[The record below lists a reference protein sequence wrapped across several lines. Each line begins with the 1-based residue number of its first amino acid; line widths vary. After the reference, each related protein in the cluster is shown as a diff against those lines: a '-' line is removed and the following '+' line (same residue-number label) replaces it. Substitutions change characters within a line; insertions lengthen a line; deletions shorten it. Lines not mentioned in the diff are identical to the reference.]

1 MSTSKLMLRGV
12 ADMARHPLPQLL
24 TLATVCMVALLAG
37 TGLLILH
44 NVQAEVL
51 KTQAQARF
59 QVYWS
64 ASSNMTDVEA
74 QWADLKQVTGVAE
87 VSTFTPRAAM
97 AELMRGLSAAVPAPP
112 VVTVDPALAEADN
125 ASANAT
131 NPASDASDAA
141 NPGKAAPAPSDAP
154 APAPAPMLDDFSWLE
169 GQDILPPTALV
180 SFNIPPGEAP
190 EPWMGR
196 MYARLRELPGVEKVT
211 YNATQLNLATGWIA
225 LIEHA
230 AWPALGF
237 FALVVGLVVG
247 NTLKLMMLARRDEVE
262 ILSLVGARPWF
273 IRAPLFANGVV
284 QGFVG
289 SVLSLVCLKLLQS
302 WLGSLLDVPPLF
314 LKVQFLPAWQ
324 CAALVLATTSV
335 AGLAAFIAARK

>member
-12 ADMARHPLPQLL
+12 ADMVRHPLPQLL
-24 TLATVCMVALLAG
+24 TLMTVCMVALLAG

-44 NVQAEVL
+44 NVQTEVL

-64 ASSNMTDVEA
+64 ASANMTDVEA
-74 QWADLKQVTGVAE
+74 QWADLKHVPGIAE

-97 AELMRGLSAAVPAPP
+97 AELMRGLSAAVPAPK
-112 VVTVDPALAEADN
+112 PAAPAAESENASADN
-125 ASANAT
+125 ASADM
-131 NPASDASDAA
+131 ASQADAA
-141 NPGKAAPAPSDAP
+141 NASAPAAAPAANI
-154 APAPAPMLDDFSWLE
+154 DDFSWLE
-169 GQDILPPTALV
+169 GEDILPPTALV
-180 SFNIPPGEAP
+180 SFDIPPGEAP

-196 MYARLRELPGVEKVT
+196 MYARLRELPGVDKVT
-211 YNATQLNLATGWIA
+211 YNATHLNLATGWIA

-289 SVLSLVCLKLLQS
+289 SVLSLFCLKFLQA
-302 WLGSLLDVPPLF
+302 WLKSVLDVPPLF

-324 CAALVLATTSV
+324 CFALVLVTTSV
-335 AGLAAFIAARK
+335 AGLAAFIAARR

>member
-1 MSTSKLMLRGV
+1 MSTGKLMLRGV
-12 ADMARHPLPQLL
+12 ADMVRHPLPQLL
-24 TLATVCMVALLAG
+24 TLMTVCMVALLAG

-44 NVQAEVL
+44 NVQQEVL

-64 ASSNMTDVEA
+64 ASANMTDVEA
-74 QWADLKQVTGVAE
+74 QWADLKHVPGVAE

-97 AELMRGLSAAVPAPP
+97 AELMRGLSAAVPAPKAAA
-112 VVTVDPALAEADN
+112 PAAESASADN
-125 ASANAT
+125 ASAAMANQAD
-131 NPASDASDAA
+131 AADAS
-141 NPGKAAPAPSDAP
+141 AP
-154 APAPAPMLDDFSWLE
+154 APAAAPAAPAANIDDFSWLE
-169 GQDILPPTALV
+169 GEDILPPTALV
-180 SFNIPPGEAP
+180 SFDIPPGEAP

-196 MYARLRELPGVEKVT
+196 MYARLRELPGVDKVT
-211 YNATQLNLATGWIA
+211 YNATHLNLATGWIA

-284 QGFVG
+284 QGLAG
-289 SVLSLVCLKLLQS
+289 SVLSLFCLKFLQA
-302 WLGSLLDVPPLF
+302 WLKSVLDVPPLF
-314 LKVQFLPAWQ
+314 LKVQFLPLWQ
-324 CAALVLATTSV
+324 CFALVLVTTSV
-335 AGLAAFIAARK
+335 AGLAAFIAARR

>member
-12 ADMARHPLPQLL
+12 ADMIRHPLPQLL
-24 TLATVCMVALLAG
+24 TLITVCMVALLAG

-44 NVQAEVL
+44 NVQQEVL

-64 ASSNMTDVEA
+64 ASSNMTEVEG
-74 QWADLKQVTGVAE
+74 QWADLKRVPGVAE

-97 AELMRGLSAAVPAPP
+97 AELMRGLSAATP
-112 VVTVDPALAEADN
+112 
-125 ASANAT
+125 
-131 NPASDASDAA
+131 
-141 NPGKAAPAPSDAP
+141 APAPKPADNSTNANASAP
-154 APAPAPMLDDFSWLE
+154 APAVSAAPDDFSWLE
-169 GQDILPPTALV
+169 GEDILPPTALV
-180 SFNIPPGEAP
+180 SFDIPPGEAP

-196 MYARLRELPGVEKVT
+196 MYARLRGMNGVDKVT

-247 NTLKLMMLARRDEVE
+247 NTLKLMMLARKDEVE

-284 QGFVG
+284 QGFFG
-289 SVLSLVCLKLLQS
+289 SVLSLFCLKFLQA
-302 WLGSLLDVPPLF
+302 WLKSVLDVPPLF

-324 CAALVLATTSV
+324 CLALVFATTCV
-335 AGLAAFIAARK
+335 AGVAAFLAARK